1 MPPLLRAYPFPTHA
15 TRMAIARYKHYH
27 RGLESGPAFAMQDY
41 AKTFYKSKAWQSC
54 RASYLKQARGLCE
67 VCLRRGQYV
76 PADTVHHIKHITPQN
91 ITDPTITLSF
101 SNLMAVCRNCHA
113 ELHKSKKR
121 YRVDKFGRVTA

>member
-1 MPPLLRAYPFPTHA
+1 
-15 TRMAIARYKHYH
+15 MAIARNKLYH
-27 RGLESGPAFAMQDY
+27 RGGLEAPAFVMQEY
-41 AKTFYKSKAWQSC
+41 AKTFYKSKAWQAC

-67 VCLRRGQYV
+67 VCLKRGQYV

-101 SNLMAVCRNCHA
+101 SNLMAVCRDCHA